1 MVLNHRDVCL
11 NLICILLREQRRYR
25 VVAQCNR
32 TCYTHSER
40 NETMNTLHVRSVPD
54 NLYNRLQ
61 QLAQSKN
68 RSLSA
73 QVLTLLE
80 QALDIE
86 ERRKKQA
93 KVLSSIQ
100 RRRFTA
106 PKNAP
111 ASLELLKEDRTR

>member
-1 MVLNHRDVCL
+1 
-11 NLICILLREQRRYR
+11 
-25 VVAQCNR
+25 
-32 TCYTHSER
+32 
-40 NETMNTLHVRSVPD
+40 MNTLHVRSVPD
-54 NLYNRLQ
+54 NLYNRIQ

-80 QALDIE
+80 QALEIE

-106 PKNAP
+106 PKKTP
-111 ASLELLKEDRTR
+111 SSLELLKEDRAR